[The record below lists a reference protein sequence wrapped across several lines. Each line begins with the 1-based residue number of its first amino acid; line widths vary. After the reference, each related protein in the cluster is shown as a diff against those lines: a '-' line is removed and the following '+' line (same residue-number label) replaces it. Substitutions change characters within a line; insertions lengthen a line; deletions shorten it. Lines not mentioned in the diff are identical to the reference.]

1 MSCIHELIGL
11 KDPMLGN
18 LTRPRSCHT
27 HTQTNSH
34 AHVQVCTH
42 IIGSFKYVEILDPH
56 LTEENIIPRIFG
68 L

>member
-1 MSCIHELIGL
+1 MSCIHEHIGL

-27 HTQTNSH
+27 HTNSH
-34 AHVQVCTH
+34 ARVQVCTH
-42 IIGSFKYVEILDPH
+42 IIGSFKFVEILDPH
-56 LTEENIIPRIFG
+56 LIEENIIPRIFG